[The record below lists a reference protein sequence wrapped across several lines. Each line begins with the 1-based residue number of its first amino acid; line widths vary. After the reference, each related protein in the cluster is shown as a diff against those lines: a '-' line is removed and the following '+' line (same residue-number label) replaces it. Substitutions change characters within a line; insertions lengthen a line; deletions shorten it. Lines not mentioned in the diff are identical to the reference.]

1 MKMLKQCIETVE
13 RQSYTEFDIIVV
25 NNGSTD
31 NSREWL
37 AGKNNIYTINQ
48 ENMGGA
54 GGFYA
59 GVQRAY
65 EKGYE
70 WFWLMDDDGQPDINQ
85 LRELL
90 EKSKSHKL
98 KFSNALVCDMNNR
111 DVLAFGLSFS
121 DTFITDKEEACK
133 DQLLPLSINPF
144 NGTFIHRDVV
154 QTMGNIKKEMFI
166 WGDETEYY
174 HRAVSRGFIPTTV
187 TTAIHYHPRIRA
199 ELAHIFPFSHKY
211 SLHIRQKDRMK
222 YFIKNMGYINKT
234 YYGKY
239 NLIKFALKYI
249 IYYSI
254 RLRFVELA
262 SFVKHYF
269 EGIYDRYE

>member
-1 MKMLKQCIETVE
+1 MKIACIIVTFNRMKMLKQCIETVE

-85 LRELL
+85 LRAT
-90 EKSKSHKL
+90 
-98 KFSNALVCDMNNR
+98 N
-111 DVLAFGLSFS
+111 
-121 DTFITDKEEACK
+121 
-133 DQLLPLSINPF
+133 
-144 NGTFIHRDVV
+144 
-154 QTMGNIKKEMFI
+154 
-166 WGDETEYY
+166 
-174 HRAVSRGFIPTTV
+174 
-187 TTAIHYHPRIRA
+187 
-199 ELAHIFPFSHKY
+199 
-211 SLHIRQKDRMK
+211 
-222 YFIKNMGYINKT
+222 
-234 YYGKY
+234 
-239 NLIKFALKYI
+239 
-249 IYYSI
+249 
-254 RLRFVELA
+254 
-262 SFVKHYF
+262 
-269 EGIYDRYE
+269 